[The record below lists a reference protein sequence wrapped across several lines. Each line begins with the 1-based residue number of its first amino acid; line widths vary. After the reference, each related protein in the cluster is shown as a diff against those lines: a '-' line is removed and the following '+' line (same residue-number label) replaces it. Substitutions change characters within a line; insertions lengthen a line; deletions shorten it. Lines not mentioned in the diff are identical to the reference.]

1 MIKKAIYPG
10 SFDPVSNGHID
21 IIERVAKLFERVFV
35 VVAVNPNKRYIFSAD
50 ERVDMIKKATGHI
63 ANVTVEKSDSIL
75 VDYVRSKGE
84 AVIIRGVRN
93 VNDYLNEITMYQ
105 FNHTSDPNIETMIM
119 FPSTDNLFISASYI
133 KELALFNADISPYVP
148 KGQANFIAETIR
160 KRK

>member
-10 SFDPVSNGHID
+10 SFDPLSNGHID
-21 IIERVAKLFERVFV
+21 IIERVAKLFESVFV
-35 VVAVNPNKRYIFSAD
+35 VVAVNPNKRYIFTAD
-50 ERVDMIKKATGHI
+50 ERVEMIKKATAHLN
-63 ANVTVEKSDSIL
+63 NVMVEKSDLIL

-119 FPSTDNLFISASYI
+119 FPSSDNLFISASYI

-148 KGQANFIAETIR
+148 KGLANFIAETIR
-160 KRK
+160 ERK

>member
-10 SFDPVSNGHID
+10 SFDPLSNGHID
-21 IIERVAKLFERVFV
+21 IIERVAKLFESVFV
-35 VVAVNPNKRYIFSAD
+35 VVAVNPNKRYIFTAD
-50 ERVDMIKKATGHI
+50 ERVEMIKKATAHLN
-63 ANVTVEKSDSIL
+63 NVTVEKSDLIL

-119 FPSTDNLFISASYI
+119 FPSSDNLFISASYI

-148 KGQANFIAETIR
+148 KGLANFIAETIR
-160 KRK
+160 ERK

>member
-10 SFDPVSNGHID
+10 SFDPLSNGHID
-21 IIERVAKLFERVFV
+21 IIERVAKLFESVFV
-35 VVAVNPNKRYIFSAD
+35 VVAVNPNKRYIFTAD
-50 ERVDMIKKATGHI
+50 ERVEMIKKATAHLN
-63 ANVTVEKSDSIL
+63 NVTVGKSDLIL

-119 FPSTDNLFISASYI
+119 FPSSDNLFISASYI

-148 KGQANFIAETIR
+148 KGLANFIAETIR
-160 KRK
+160 ERK

>member
-10 SFDPVSNGHID
+10 SFDPLSNGHID
-21 IIERVAKLFERVFV
+21 IIERVAKLFESVFV
-35 VVAVNPNKRYIFSAD
+35 VVAVNPNKRYIFTAD
-50 ERVDMIKKATGHI
+50 ERVEMIKKATAHLN
-63 ANVTVEKSDSIL
+63 NVTVEKSDLIL

-119 FPSTDNLFISASYI
+119 FPSSDNLFISASYI
-133 KELALFNADISPYVP
+133 KELALFNADITPYVP
-148 KGQANFIAETIR
+148 KGLANFIAETIR
-160 KRK
+160 ERK

>member
-10 SFDPVSNGHID
+10 SFDPLSNGHID
-21 IIERVAKLFERVFV
+21 IIERVAKLFESVFV
-35 VVAVNPNKRYIFSAD
+35 VVAVNPNKRYIFTAD
-50 ERVDMIKKATGHI
+50 ERVEMIKKATSHLN
-63 ANVTVEKSDSIL
+63 NVTVEKSDLIL

-119 FPSTDNLFISASYI
+119 FPSSDNLFISASYI

-148 KGQANFIAETIR
+148 KGLANFIAETIR
-160 KRK
+160 ERK

>member
-10 SFDPVSNGHID
+10 SFDPLSNGHID
-21 IIERVAKLFERVFV
+21 IIERVAKLFESVFV
-35 VVAVNPNKRYIFSAD
+35 VVAVNPNKRYIFTAD
-50 ERVDMIKKATGHI
+50 ERVEMIKKATAHLN
-63 ANVTVEKSDSIL
+63 NVMVEKSDLIL

-105 FNHTSDPNIETMIM
+105 FNHTSDPNIETIIM
-119 FPSTDNLFISASYI
+119 FPSSDNLFISASYI

-148 KGQANFIAETIR
+148 KGLANFIAETIR
-160 KRK
+160 ERK

>member
-10 SFDPVSNGHID
+10 SFDPLSNGHID
-21 IIERVAKLFERVFV
+21 IIERVAKLFESVFV
-35 VVAVNPNKRYIFSAD
+35 VVAVNPNKRYIFTAD
-50 ERVDMIKKATGHI
+50 ERVEMIKKATAHLS
-63 ANVTVEKSDSIL
+63 NVTVEKSDLIL

-119 FPSTDNLFISASYI
+119 FPSSDNLFISASYI

-148 KGQANFIAETIR
+148 KGLANFIAETIR
-160 KRK
+160 ERK

>member
-10 SFDPVSNGHID
+10 SFDPLSNGHID
-21 IIERVAKLFERVFV
+21 IIERIAKLFESVFV
-35 VVAVNPNKRYIFSAD
+35 VVAVNPNKRYIFTAD
-50 ERVDMIKKATGHI
+50 ERVEMIKKATAHLN
-63 ANVTVEKSDSIL
+63 NVTVEKSDLIL

-119 FPSTDNLFISASYI
+119 FPSSDNLFISASYI

-148 KGQANFIAETIR
+148 KGLANFIAETIR
-160 KRK
+160 ERK

>member
-21 IIERVAKLFERVFV
+21 IVERVAKLFETVFV
-35 VVAVNPNKRYIFSAD
+35 VVAVNPNKHYIFTAD
-50 ERVDMIKKATGHI
+50 ERVEMIKKATAHLQ
-63 ANVTVEKSDSIL
+63 NVQVEKSDLIL

-84 AVIIRGVRN
+84 GVIIRGVRN

-105 FNHTSDPNIETMIM
+105 FNHTSAPNIETMIM

-148 KGQANFIAETIR
+148 KGFADFIATTIR